1 MERIVVGGM
10 GGSAI
15 AGDLVADLAATLPSV
30 PISVVRDGR
39 FPFALD
45 EGTLFIACS
54 YSGTTQE
61 TLSLIDAAVES
72 PAKVLAISAGGTLA
86 DRANTGGVPLLIIDI
101 DSEPRSAVGYNL
113 MLLLGLLSRL
123 GLGGST
129 EANVNQDVESLSLR
143 LAHLSE
149 DVATEV
155 NQAKQLALELEDKLI
170 LVYGSGVF
178 SGMARRWKTQFN
190 ENAKTWAFHE
200 AIPEV
205 LHNSVEAFC
214 SSSVAQE
221 RIMGLL
227 LQPDSHDGDDARS
240 HQVLSEVL
248 RRNKIPHRIVE
259 GGIGSPL
266 AQLLEMLLLGDY
278 VSYYLAILRGV
289 DPSPN
294 PSITAAKKLLASH
307 LAES

>member
-15 AGDLVADLAATLPSV
+15 AGDLAADLAATLPSV
-30 PISVVRDGR
+30 PIFVVRDRR

-54 YSGTTQE
+54 YSGNTQE
-61 TLSLIDAAVES
+61 TLSLFDGAVDS
-72 PAKVLAISAGGTLA
+72 PAKVLVISTGGTLA
-86 DRANTGGVPLLIIDI
+86 DRASTGGVPLLTIDI

-123 GLGGST
+123 GLGGNT
-129 EANVNQDVESLSLR
+129 EGNVNQDVESLSFR
-143 LAHLSE
+143 LSQLSE

-155 NQAKQLALELEDKLI
+155 NQAKQLAIELEDKLI

-178 SGMARRWKTQFN
+178 SGMARRWKTQLN

-200 AIPEV
+200 PIPEV

-214 SSSVAQE
+214 SSSVVRD

-227 LQPDSHDGDDARS
+227 LQPNSNDGGDARS
-240 HQVLSEVL
+240 HRVLSEVL
-248 RRNKIPHRIVE
+248 RRNQIPHRIVD

-266 AQLLEMLLLGDY
+266 AQLLQMLLLGDY
-278 VSYYLAILRGV
+278 VSYYLAILQGV

-294 PSITAAKKLLASH
+294 PSITMAKELLASH
-307 LAES
+307 LAEP